1 MCSIILSIQP
11 NRKEYLENNGERL
24 IAEISKSLSIWE
36 SGLPGI
42 DVVSQTILIQEAEL
56 LGMNY
61 NNTYLYMQGHCI
73 YDLTCRVGAA
83 LSGFTADEFEQ
94 KVMQYNLS
102 FERYSEISALT
113 SSIRTLYT

>member
-1 MCSIILSIQP
+1 MSC
-11 NRKEYLENNGERL
+11 R
-24 IAEISKSLSIWE
+24 
-36 SGLPGI
+36 SG
-42 DVVSQTILIQEAEL
+42 
-56 LGMNY
+56 
-61 NNTYLYMQGHCI
+61 
-73 YDLTCRVGAA
+73 